1 MVVTSAAETVHRCPL
16 CDGPTNYPALRGA
29 ADYYA
34 AVNNGRHEIAGP
46 VHRRCAAAWLDG
58 DVEALGAYGREA
70 CAQGFHRSPGG
81 RWTTEWTRDP
91 VDPYGDAKFWECIR
105 GCGHVQRHPG
115 YGIGRAI
122 AALEERELISAG
134 TTNDSTGEK

>member
-1 MVVTSAAETVHRCPL
+1 MSTAFVRRCRL
-16 CDGPTNYPALRGA
+16 CDGPTNYPAPRGTK

-34 AVNNGRHEIAGP
+34 AAVAGWHEIAGP
-46 VHRRCAAAWLDG
+46 VHCRCAAAWLNG
-58 DVEALGAYGREA
+58 DVEALAAFGREA

-81 RWTTEWTRDP
+81 PCSTEWTRDP
-91 VDPYGDAKFWECIR
+91 ADPYGDARFWECVR

-122 AALEERELISAG
+122 AELAATSF
-134 TTNDSTGEK
+134 